1 MAVLSDAQREAGWT
15 VVKLGDITTKIG
27 SGSTPRGGKSS
38 YVDEGPMVIR
48 SQNVLDN
55 ELDLSDVARVPEELT
70 VKLKGVLVQK
80 GDTLLNITGSGN
92 TTIGRSALV
101 HEDLGEAYV
110 NQHVCIIRP
119 NKSQVNEIFLQKSI
133 FAFKD
138 ELLGLSYG
146 STRDAL
152 TKGIIE
158 SFEIPLPPL
167 EEQER
172 IAGILGSLDD
182 KIEANTRL
190 IQTMEDYV
198 HTMIKKIS
206 KSDSVKR
213 VAIKDLAVHEKNQEL
228 PREHVDGVIHHY
240 SLPAYDSGKTPGL
253 EEANSIKSN
262 KFIIDKPCVLFSKLN
277 PGTPRIWLVNPEE
290 GVKSYASTE
299 FIVLTPK
306 ENVDIANLWATCS
319 EERISQNLA
328 DMASGTSTSHQR
340 VRPTDILNSKI
351 LDLSNQ
357 SEIRSITSYIEA
369 LRKENLQL
377 AETRDA
383 LIKRLIG

>member
-15 VVKLGDITTKIG
+15 EH
-27 SGSTPRGGKSS
+27 R
-38 YVDEGPMVIR
+38 
-48 SQNVLDN
+48 
-55 ELDLSDVARVPEELT
+55 LSDVIELIGGGTPKTTVEEYWNGSIPWLSVVDFSGDSRYVSHASKSITQLGLENSSTKLLNPGDLILSARGTVGELAQLTAPMAFNQSCFGIRSNFDGLAQNYLYYLLLT
-70 VKLKGVLVQK
+70 V
-80 GDTLLNITGSGN
+80 
-92 TTIGRSALV
+92 IGELRQNS
-101 HEDLGEAYV
+101 HG
-110 NQHVCIIRP
+110 
-119 NKSQVNEIFLQKSI
+119 SI
-133 FAFKD
+133 F
-138 ELLGLSYG
+138 
-146 STRDAL
+146 STVNRK
-152 TKGIIE
+152 TFE
-158 SFEIPLPPL
+158 SVDIVLPPL
-167 EEQER
+167 DEQKR

-190 IQTMEDYV
+190 IQSMEDYV

-240 SLPAYDSGKTPGL
+240 SLPAYDSGKAPGI

-290 GVKSYASTE
+290 GIKSYASTE

-306 ENVDIANLWATCS
+306 ENVDIANLWAACS

-357 SEIRSITSYIEA
+357 SEICSITSYIEA

>member
-15 VVKLGDITTKIG
+15 AQ
-27 SGSTPRGGKSS
+27 R
-38 YVDEGPMVIR
+38 
-48 SQNVLDN
+48 
-55 ELDLSDVARVPEELT
+55 LSDVIDLVGGGTPKTTIEAYWNGSIPWLSVVDFSGDKRYVSQASKSITQEGLDNSSTKLLSPGDLIISARGTVGEIAQLTEPMAFNQSCFGIRSKTDSLNQNYLYYLLLT
-70 VKLKGVLVQK
+70 VIYELRQNSHG
-80 GDTLLNITGSGN
+80 
-92 TTIGRSALV
+92 
-101 HEDLGEAYV
+101 
-110 NQHVCIIRP
+110 
-119 NKSQVNEIFLQKSI
+119 SI
-133 FAFKD
+133 F
-138 ELLGLSYG
+138 
-146 STRDAL
+146 STINRK
-152 TKGIIE
+152 T
-158 SFEIPLPPL
+158 FEAIDVLLPPL

-190 IQTMEDYV
+190 IGTMEDYIHAV
-198 HTMIKKIS
+198 IKKIS
-206 KSDSVKR
+206 ESNSFKR
-213 VAIKDLAVHEKNQEL
+213 VAIKDLAIHEKNQEL
-228 PREHVDGVIHHY
+228 PREHVEGAIHHY
-240 SLPAYDSGKTPGL
+240 SLPAYDSGKTPGI
-253 EEANSIKSN
+253 EEAESIKSN

-277 PGTPRIWLVNPEE
+277 PGTPRIWFVKPED
-290 GVKSYASTE
+290 GIRSYASTE

-340 VRPTDILNSKI
+340 VRPADILNSKV
-351 LDLSNQ
+351 LDLNDQ

-377 AETRDA
+377 AATRDA